1 MDPELFGHR
10 TLADLQLQMQMQHAA
25 MAMPY
30 DDHTAPPTNAPG
42 NAPASS
48 ITAPADAELE
58 PEATTDPFPLMR
70 LPIELREIIYSHY
83 FAPEWD
89 ERYRD
94 NFGPSGGKHKFHVDL
109 FRVCS
114 TVRYEAQKV
123 WQREHTFVK
132 VLTPWA
138 EVGTFASLRSHESG
152 HCIWWLLIECI
163 ANPL

>member
-1 MDPELFGHR
+1 MDPELFGRR
-10 TLADLQLQMQMQHAA
+10 TLADLQLQMQMQHSA

-30 DDHTAPPTNAPG
+30 DTHTAPLADAPDNAPG
-42 NAPASS
+42 ASVTEPAH
-48 ITAPADAELE
+48 TELE
-58 PEATTDPFPLMR
+58 PEAIPDPFPLMR

-94 NFGPSGGKHKFHVDL
+94 NFGLSGGKHKFHVDL

-132 VLTPWA
+132 VVTPWA
-138 EVGTFASLRSHESG
+138 EVGTFASLRNYRG
-152 HCIWWLLIECI
+152 GRGIRWPLMECV
-163 ANPL
+163 ADSL